1 MPEGP
6 EIRRAA
12 DRVHKQLA
20 GRRLEHV
27 WFYFPDLAKEAASL
41 IGREVSAVDSWGKA
55 LLTRFEGGRVLYSHN
70 QLYGVWKLH
79 DAEREPDTGRS
90 LRVRLVAEG
99 RAASLY
105 SASDVSLWEESRLGE
120 HPFLS
125 RLGPDLLTHGVT
137 VEQAISRLQTAR
149 FRRRGLG
156 GLLLDQALFA
166 GIGNYLRSEI
176 LFFAGLH
183 YKTKPGDLEEVV
195 LARLARA
202 ILEVTRQAYDQAGV
216 TNRPDWAAADRRLG
230 APRRRWRFAVFER
243 DGLPC
248 HVCGT
253 PIERTSVASRRLYY
267 CSRCQ
272 LQPGSTPST

>member
-6 EIRRAA
+6 ETRRAA
-12 DRVHKQLA
+12 DRVHEQLA
-20 GRRLEHV
+20 GRRLEQV
-27 WFYFPDLAKEAASL
+27 WFYFPELAQEAASL

-55 LLTRFEGGRVLYSHN
+55 LLTRFDDGRVLYSHN

-105 SASDVSLWEESRLGE
+105 SASDVSLWEAHRLGE

-137 VEQAISRLQTAR
+137 VGQAMSRLQDAR

-183 YKTKPGDLEEVV
+183 YQARPVDLEEGA
-195 LARLARA
+195 LAQLAGA
-202 ILEVTRQAYDQAGV
+202 ILEVTRQAYDQSGV
-216 TNRPDWAAADRRLG
+216 TNRPDWAEADRRRG
-230 APRRRWRFAVFER
+230 ASRRRWRFAVFER

-248 HVCGT
+248 HICHT
-253 PIERTSVASRRLYY
+253 LIQRYSVASRRLYV
-267 CSRCQ
+267 CPRCQ
-272 LQPGSTPST
+272 SAP

>member
-12 DRVHKQLA
+12 DRVHEQLA
-20 GRRLEHV
+20 GRRLDHV
-27 WFYFPDLAKEAASL
+27 WFAFPELAQEAGSL
-41 IGREVSAVDSWGKA
+41 VGRRITAVDSWGKA
-55 LLTRFEGGRVLYSHN
+55 LLTRFDDDRVLYSHN

-79 DAEREPDTGRS
+79 DAEREPDTRRS
-90 LRVRLVAEG
+90 LRVRLVGEG

-105 SASDVSLWEESRLGE
+105 SASDVSLWEEGRLGE
-120 HPFLS
+120 HPFLA

-137 VEQAISRLQTAR
+137 VEQTMARLREPR

-183 YKTKPGDLEEVV
+183 HRAKPMDLCDEALE
-195 LARLARA
+195 RLAHS
-202 ILEVTRQAYDQAGV
+202 ILAVTRQAYDQAGV
-216 TNRPDWAAADRRLG
+216 TNRPDWAAQDRRRG
-230 APRRRWRFAVFER
+230 ASRRHWRFAVFER
-243 DGLPC
+243 DGRDC
-248 HVCGT
+248 HACGSV
-253 PIERTSVASRRLYY
+253 IERVAVASRRLYL
-267 CSRCQ
+267 CPACQ
-272 LQPGSTPST
+272 TLP

>member
-12 DRVHKQLA
+12 DRVHRQIA
-20 GRRLEHV
+20 GRRLDDA
-27 WFYFPDLAKEAASL
+27 WFAFPELAGQAASL
-41 IGREVSAVDSWGKA
+41 IGREVDAVDSWGKA
-55 LLTRFEGGRVLYSHN
+55 LLTRFNDGRVLYSHN

-105 SASDVSLWEESRLGE
+105 SASDVSLWDAERLDE

-125 RLGPDLLTHGVT
+125 RLGPDVLTHGVT
-137 VEQAISRLQTAR
+137 VEQAMTRLLEPR

-156 GLLLDQALFA
+156 GLLLDQGLFA

-183 YKTKPGDLEEVV
+183 HRVKPQALEEER
-195 LARLARA
+195 LARLAQC
-202 ILEVTRQAYDQAGV
+202 ILSVTRQAYDEAGV
-216 TNRPDWAAADRRLG
+216 TNREEWASADRARG
-230 APRRRWRFAVFER
+230 ASRRRWRFAVFER
-243 DGLPC
+243 EGLAC
-248 HVCGT
+248 HACGAA
-253 PIERTSVASRRLYY
+253 IERTSVSSRRIYF
-267 CSRCQ
+267 CPSCQPEPSR
-272 LQPGSTPST
+272 

>member
-12 DRVHKQLA
+12 DRVDAQIA

-27 WFYFPDLAKEAASL
+27 WFAFPELAPQADSL
-41 IGREVSAVDSWGKA
+41 VGRRVSAVDSWGKA
-55 LLTRFEGGRVLYSHN
+55 LLTRFDDGRVLYSHN

-79 DAEREPDTGRS
+79 HAEREPDTERS

-105 SASDVSLWEESRLGE
+105 SASDVSLWEEGRLGE
-120 HPFLS
+120 HPFLA

-137 VEQAISRLQTAR
+137 AGQVMARLQEPR
-149 FRRRGLG
+149 FQRRGLG
-156 GLLLDQALFA
+156 GLLLDQSLFA

-183 YKTKPGDLEEVV
+183 PKARPADLAETDLMH
-195 LARLARA
+195 LARTILA
-202 ILEVTRQAYDQAGV
+202 VTRQAYEQAGV
-216 TNRPDWAAADRRLG
+216 TNRPDWAAAERRSG
-230 APRRRWRFAVFER
+230 ASRRRWRFAVFER
-243 DGLPC
+243 EGMAC
-248 HVCGT
+248 HRCGT
-253 PIERTSVASRRLYY
+253 TIERTMVASRRLYA
-267 CSRCQ
+267 CPRCQ
-272 LQPGSTPST
+272 AAS

>member
-12 DRVHKQLA
+12 DRVHRQIA
-20 GRRLEHV
+20 GRRLDDA
-27 WFYFPDLAKEAASL
+27 WFAFPELAGQAASL
-41 IGREVSAVDSWGKA
+41 IGREVDAVDSWGKA
-55 LLTRFEGGRVLYSHN
+55 LLTRFDDGRVLYSHN

-105 SASDVSLWEESRLGE
+105 SASDVSLWDAERLDE

-137 VEQAISRLQTAR
+137 VEQAMARLLEPR

-156 GLLLDQALFA
+156 GLLLDQSLFA

-183 YKTKPGDLEEVV
+183 HRTRPHALDQAQLS
-195 LARLARA
+195 RLAQC
-202 ILEVTRQAYDQAGV
+202 ILSVTRQAYDEAGV
-216 TNRPDWAAADRRLG
+216 TNRADWASTDRARG
-230 APRRRWRFAVFER
+230 ASRRRWRFAVFER

-248 HVCGT
+248 HACGAA
-253 PIERTSVASRRLYY
+253 IVRTSVSSRRLYF
-267 CSRCQ
+267 CPVCQ
-272 LQPGSTPST
+272 TEPS

>member
-12 DRVHKQLA
+12 DRVHEQLT

-27 WFYFPDLAKEAASL
+27 WFAFPDLVAQAASL
-41 IGREVSAVDSWGKA
+41 VGCKVSAVDSWGKA
-55 LLTRFEGGRVLYSHN
+55 LLTRFDDGRVLYSHN

-105 SASDVSLWEESRLGE
+105 SASDVSLWEASRLVE

-125 RLGPDLLTHGVT
+125 RLGPDLLTHGVS
-137 VEQAISRLQTAR
+137 VGQAVARLQDPR

-183 YKTKPGDLEEVV
+183 YKTKPADLEEAD
-195 LARLARA
+195 LKRLAHA

-216 TNRPDWAAADRRLG
+216 TNRSDWAAADRRRG
-230 APRRRWRFAVFER
+230 ASRRRWRFAVFDR

-253 PIERTSVASRRLYY
+253 PIERTTVASRRLY
-267 CSRCQ
+267 CCPHCQ
-272 LQPGSTPST
+272 PQAS

>member
-12 DRVHKQLA
+12 DRLHEQLA

-27 WFYFPDLAKEAASL
+27 WFAFPELAREADSL
-41 IGREVSAVDSWGKA
+41 VGRRVSAVDSWGKA
-55 LLTRFEGGRVLYSHN
+55 LLTRFDDGRVLYSHN

-79 DAEREPDTGRS
+79 DAEREPDTERS
-90 LRVRLVAEG
+90 LRVRLVSEG

-105 SASDVSLWEESRLGE
+105 SASDVSLWQEERLGE
-120 HPFLS
+120 HPFLA

-137 VEQAISRLQTAR
+137 VEQGMARLVEPR

-176 LFFAGLH
+176 LFFGGLH
-183 YKTKPGDLEEVV
+183 HRARPGDLDEAALE
-195 LARLARA
+195 RLARSV
-202 ILEVTRQAYDQAGV
+202 LEVTRQAYEQAGV
-216 TNRPDWAAADRRLG
+216 TNRPEWAAADRARG
-230 APRRRWRFAVFER
+230 ATRRRWRFAVFER
-243 DGLPC
+243 DGLDC
-248 HVCGT
+248 HACGRI
-253 PIERTSVASRRLYY
+253 IERASVASRRLYV
-267 CSRCQ
+267 CPGCQ
-272 LQPGSTPST
+272 PPP

>member
-12 DRVHKQLA
+12 DRVHEQLTGRRLDHAWFAFPELAREADSLA
-20 GRRLEHV
+20 GRRV
-27 WFYFPDLAKEAASL
+27 T
-41 IGREVSAVDSWGKA
+41 AVDSWGKA
-55 LLTRFEGGRVLYSHN
+55 LLIHFDDGRVLYSHN

-79 DAEREPDTGRS
+79 DTDREPDTGRS
-90 LRVRLVAEG
+90 LRVRLAAAG

-105 SASDVSLWEESRLGE
+105 SASDVSLWEESCLEE
-120 HPFLS
+120 HPFLA

-137 VEQAISRLQTAR
+137 VEQGMARLVEPH

-156 GLLLDQALFA
+156 GLLLDQSLFA

-183 YKTKPGDLEEVV
+183 HKARPMDLDEGALE
-195 LARLARA
+195 RLSRR

-216 TNRPDWAAADRRLG
+216 TNRPEWIAADRAR
-230 APRRRWRFAVFER
+230 AATRRRWRFAVFER

-248 HVCGT
+248 HACGT
-253 PIERTSVASRRLYY
+253 AVERVMVASRRLYA
-267 CSRCQ
+267 CPRCQ
-272 LQPGSTPST
+272 PLA

>member
-12 DRVHKQLA
+12 DQLA
-20 GRRLEHV
+20 TQLEGRQLDHV
-27 WFYFPDLAKEAASL
+27 WFAFPALEKEAQTL
-41 IGREVSAVDSWGKA
+41 IGRRVESVDSWGKA
-55 LLTRFEGGRVLYSHN
+55 LLIRFDDDRVLYSHN

-79 DAEREPDTGRS
+79 DAEREPDTERS
-90 LRVRLVAEG
+90 LRVRLMAEG

-105 SASDVSLWEESRLGE
+105 SASDVSLWAASRLHE

-125 RLGPDLLTHGVT
+125 RLGPDLLSHGVSI
-137 VEQAISRLQTAR
+137 EQAMARLGEAR

-156 GLLLDQALFA
+156 GLLLDQSLFA
-166 GIGNYLRSEI
+166 GVGNYLRSEI

-183 YKTKPGDLEEVV
+183 YKTRPVDLDE
-195 LARLARA
+195 LALRHLAQC

-216 TNRPDWAAADRRLG
+216 TNRADWASAERARG
-230 APRRRWRFAVFER
+230 ATRRRWRFAVFER

-248 HVCGT
+248 HSCGT
-253 PIERTSVASRRLYY
+253 AIERVSVASRRLYY
-267 CSRCQ
+267 CPECQ
-272 LQPGSTPST
+272 AMQ